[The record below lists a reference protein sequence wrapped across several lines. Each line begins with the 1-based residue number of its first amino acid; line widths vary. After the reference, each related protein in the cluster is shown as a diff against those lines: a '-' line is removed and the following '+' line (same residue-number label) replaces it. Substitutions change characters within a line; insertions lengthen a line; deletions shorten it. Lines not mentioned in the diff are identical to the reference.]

1 MTISQ
6 EDDGNQ
12 EGNPE
17 PIIEAENENDDI
29 KAKAD
34 LEDEENKKYF

>member
-6 EDDGNQ
+6 EDDENQ

-17 PIIEAENENDDI
+17 PIIEAENENDDT
-29 KAKAD
+29 KAKGY
-34 LEDEENKKYF
+34 LED